1 MSQIPHPNDPYGT
14 EPGHGVPEQP
24 SASEAPAGSVPAAG
38 DQNAAAGQ
46 NPVDP
51 YGQEAS
57 REGFTASAADED
69 QASPTSDPALHP
81 HDPFAYSASAQPA
94 GASADPEQ
102 VSAASPYGASAA
114 SASGTEDPYAASS
127 GADAAW
133 QAQPGSYDQSGQS
146 GQAGQAGQGQYSQPV
161 LAGPQGQHQQGQHQQ
176 GQPGQQGPYAQQ
188 QAPYP
193 GPAGVDAP
201 PPGTKGVYEGP
212 LTGQPVNDSD
222 ARLWGMLS
230 QLSVTLGHVISWGF
244 LGWVGPLIIFLVY
257 KDRNRFV
264 RFHAAEA
271 LNGAI
276 SVVIAQVALS
286 IVLGIF
292 AIITLGIGSFLLV
305 LVPVPA
311 LIQFV
316 FSIIGAVKANQG
328 QWWSYPLNIR
338 LVK

>member
-24 SASEAPAGSVPAAG
+24 SVPEAPAGSVPAAG

-161 LAGPQGQHQQGQHQQ
+161 LAGPQGQHQQGQ
-176 GQPGQQGPYAQQ
+176 PGQQGPYAQQ

-201 PPGTKGVYEGP
+201 PPGTEGVYEGP

-230 QLSVTLGHVISWGF
+230 QLSVTLGHVMTWGF

-276 SVVIAQVALS
+276 SVAIATVVLWVA
-286 IVLGIF
+286 IGIF
-292 AIITLGIGSFLLV
+292 GILTLSLGWALFPLAGVPV
-305 LVPVPA
+305 LVQ
-311 LIQFV
+311 LV